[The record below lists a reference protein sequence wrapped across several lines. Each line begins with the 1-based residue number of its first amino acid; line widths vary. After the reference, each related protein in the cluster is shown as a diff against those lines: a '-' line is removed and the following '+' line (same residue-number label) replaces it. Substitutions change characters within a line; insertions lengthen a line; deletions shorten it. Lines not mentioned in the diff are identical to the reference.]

1 MFVMAVGLLS
11 ILTNGV
17 LLFILV
23 KDPLKCFKAS
33 TTYFIISL
41 SFSDLLTGANAC
53 LWAVDKIFPFSNE
66 ARKYM
71 LAIFWITVQAS
82 FLTLVAMSAERFLI
96 VKYPLYC
103 RMWITK
109 RRVSL
114 FIALIWF
121 VSAILGGQLVILPLP
136 KQLYVQFSI
145 YTEFFISVFVI
156 AALYVFILL
165 GIRNSQKAFQGNGG
179 LHAGGGGSFR
189 ETSFNS
195 RTASPRLASCRVN
208 VSSTAETSEAHN
220 NNGNSLFPEGAQTP
234 RIIVPEINAPEIIVP
249 GTIVPEMIVPG
260 TIAPGTIVP
269 GTPESRPRKT
279 SLGET
284 TTVGDK
290 YLVVGIPGRRN
301 SGQECGFESGGS
313 PRNGDGARKK
323 FLHVAQNILKT
334 REKSRN
340 IQQENK
346 LTAVVLLL
354 VGVLA
359 LTVLPYLLASQI
371 IVAYYIFCKCP
382 VPEGLMKFS
391 IIYFPIELLN
401 FAVNPLIYA
410 WRLPQYRRTL
420 KYLCAR
426 RQNSG
431 CADTSV
437 AYVPHVAAYRGLGE
451 RMRKQ

>member
-1 MFVMAVGLLS
+1 MAVGLLS
-11 ILTNGV
+11 IFTNGV

-33 TTYFIISL
+33 TTYFIICL

-53 LWAVDKIFPFSNE
+53 FWAVDKIVPFSPE
-66 ARKYM
+66 VQKYM
-71 LAIFWITVQAS
+71 LAFFWITIQVS

-109 RRVSL
+109 KRVSL
-114 FIALIWF
+114 CIALIWL
-121 VSAILGGQLVILPLP
+121 VSAILGGLVMLPQP
-136 KQLYVQFSI
+136 EQLYVQFSI

-156 AALYVFILL
+156 AGLYVFILL
-165 GIRNSQKAFQGNGG
+165 GIRNSQKAFRGNGR
-179 LHAGGGGSFR
+179 LHSGSGRSFR
-189 ETSFNS
+189 ETSFC
-195 RTASPRLASCRVN
+195 RTRSSRLASYRTN
-208 VSSTAETSEAHN
+208 VSATAESNETRN
-220 NNGNSLFPEGAQTP
+220 RNGNSVRESAQTP
-234 RIIVPEINAPEIIVP
+234 GSIVPGTLVPGIIVP
-249 GTIVPEMIVPG
+249 GTP
-260 TIAPGTIVP
+260 VP
-269 GTPESRPRKT
+269 GTPKMGPRKT
-279 SLGET
+279 CLGES

-290 YLVVGIPGRRN
+290 RLVVGIRGGTK
-301 SGQECGFESGGS
+301 SGQECTELSGS
-313 PRNGDGARKK
+313 PRNGGMD
-323 FLHVAQNILKT
+323 ILKT

-371 IVAYYIFCKCP
+371 MVGYYIFFKHP
-382 VPEGLMKFS
+382 GPEGLVKFC
-391 IIYFPIELLN
+391 IFYFPIELLN

-420 KYLCAR
+420 KYLCTR
-426 RQNSG
+426 HQSSG
-431 CADTSV
+431 SAETSV
-437 AYVPHVAAYRGLGE
+437 VYVPYAPTFRSASE

>member
-1 MFVMAVGLLS
+1 MKLTDMFVMAVGLLS

-41 SFSDLLTGANAC
+41 SLSDLLTGANAC
-53 LWAVDKIFPFSNE
+53 LWAVDSIFPFSTE
-66 ARKYM
+66 AKKYM
-71 LAIFWITVQAS
+71 LAFFWITTQVS

-109 RRVSL
+109 KRVSL
-114 FIALIWF
+114 SIALIWF
-121 VSAILGGQLVILPLP
+121 VSAVLGGQLVILPP
-136 KQLYVQFSI
+136 TKVLYVQFSI
-145 YTEFFISVFVI
+145 FTEFFISVFVI
-156 AALYVFILL
+156 AGLYVFILL
-165 GIRNSQKAFQGNGG
+165 GIRNSQRAFRGNGG
-179 LHAGGGGSFR
+179 LHPGGGGSFR
-189 ETSFNS
+189 ETSFS
-195 RTASPRLASCRVN
+195 VTPSPRLASYRVN
-208 VSSTAETSEAHN
+208 VSSTAESNVAQN
-220 NNGNSLFPEGAQTP
+220 NNDNSLFRDGAETP
-234 RIIVPEINAPEIIVP
+234 RIIAPEIIVPEIIVP
-249 GTIVPEMIVPG
+249 GTIVPEIIVPG
-260 TIAPGTIVP
+260 TLMPE
-269 GTPESRPRKT
+269 TPESVPRKT

-284 TTVGDK
+284 TTVGDTR
-290 YLVVGIPGRRN
+290 LVVVIPGRRK
-301 SGQECGFESGGS
+301 SGQECGIEPNGS
-313 PRNGDGARKK
+313 PRNGARKK
-323 FLHVAQNILKT
+323 FLHVAQNILKS

-359 LTVLPYLLASQI
+359 LTALPYLLASQI
-371 IVAYYIFCKCP
+371 TVAYYIFCECP
-382 VPEGLMKFS
+382 APHGLVKFT

-420 KYLCAR
+420 KYLCGR
-426 RQNSG
+426 HQSSG

-437 AYVPHVAAYRGLGE
+437 ASVPHAATYRSLGE